1 MKKILSLLIVLLA
14 SVTTT
19 FAAEK
24 TVWEGSQ
31 QISWNNDY
39 YSGTQLDTYNVD
51 EFKTIFTG
59 VAKDDVI
66 HFYTTSTY
74 SESEIQYAFK
84 YKAGSDWSWTDLTT
98 SISDGV
104 VSYTVES
111 EEIATWIVERGL
123 VITGQAYTLTKIT
136 IETPESDGDKGV
148 IWTGSTALDWGADP
162 AVNVSL
168 AAEKFTNAEAGDV
181 LKIEGTADEWIQVQV
196 CVNYP
201 WKSSDSYTALPISYT
216 IAEEDLENIK
226 ANGMTI
232 SGQYATITKV
242 TLTTAGEDITQY
254 TLTMTQPADGTGS
267 IQINGVDATTQQY
280 DENTVLELVAVPIAN
295 YQFDQWI
302 STTEGIIN
310 EDNKSVSP
318 LSVTMDKDI
327 DISAAFSVVNG
338 KILDWKHEYAS
349 NGDYDLSSVKAG
361 DIVRITFVQTSED
374 GGEMYLK
381 VSAKDESWGYSPT
394 FHDGVI
400 STTTYDIEVTED
412 YQTNIAARGLF
423 LQGNNITITNIE
435 IVAAEPEPATPVFD
449 ENGKA
454 DLAKFVADDGV
465 NYENGVITVGE
476 SAWKGVSLMI
486 PEEEQVNATKLTVK
500 FAEAAPAYVHITY
513 TDDEGWVTDDAH
525 QLSATTA
532 ELVMPLDYSK
542 KVSAI
547 HIQLTEANTSATL
560 TEVSVSSKYML
571 TVIADY
577 GSVTV
582 KKGEEDVTGVTEF
595 AVDTELTLTAT
606 ANEGYLFSKWTDGTN
621 DLVAND
627 DKSLT
632 ITMNGDKT
640 ITAVFV
646 SSFTPDSD
654 EEIVLSTE
662 TKALGTDWGGYVQ
675 VATSV
680 AIPSTAKAGD
690 MIKVYVKDVNI
701 DGGNWQL
708 KTNADGWPL
717 LSETSSGTVTNADKS
732 YSYTLTLSN
741 IEALKTNDLLVTG
754 INYTVVGVTY
764 VVGEVLTPV
773 FDENGK
779 ADLNKF
785 VADDGVNYE
794 NGVITVGESAW
805 KGVSLMIPEEEQ
817 VNATKLTVKFAETAP
832 AYVHVTYADEE
843 GWIADDAHQLSA
855 TTAELVM
862 PLDYSKKVSAIHI
875 QLTEANTTA
884 TLTEVSVSSK
894 CMLTVNAD
902 HGTVKVMQGETDVT
916 GTTEFDYGTALT
928 LTVTPESDAYIFKY
942 WQIGDATSTD
952 NPYTLT
958 MNGNVTITA
967 VFGYAD
973 ENLLWKGT
981 KAITWSDAL
990 EIQSD
995 VVLDIADQLVMEVE
1009 TTIPESDWPQL
1020 QLRSL
1025 ASGQPTLNGA
1035 SGTPLKSATTTVTYY
1050 LTKLM
1055 LSDIT
1060 ANGGF
1065 VVAGNG
1071 YTLKSVRKVAGT
1083 GATGYENSVW
1093 IGNTTFD
1100 DSWTGNQPVAAS
1112 CFANVKVGDYLRVKV
1127 KNLGVSPVMTL
1138 SYDNEGWKQLPDT
1151 EANKPVKGG
1160 YVQYTITADML
1171 AALQAYGMIITGTNF
1186 TLTSID
1192 ILDPSMVKVLNQWV
1206 DVENNWIFT
1215 SQPTITIK
1223 VENPNNEVVTAN
1235 AELVVTTD
1243 KLGAVTTLTK
1253 SVDVAAKGTVDIPM
1267 TFDTD
1272 LAAGFYKATA
1282 MVNGDLARAFVF
1294 GVNPTQIVSAPDKQ
1308 QDFEQ
1313 FWADA
1318 KTQLDAI
1325 PVNAKLTKIPA
1336 KSGSKRTV
1344 YLVEMQSIPDG
1355 QSGDPVT
1362 IRGYYA
1368 EPSDGKRHPVK
1379 VHYQGYDSEYRP
1391 GGDSAT
1397 PWCIDASSD
1406 TDESARYAEFILST
1420 RGQSVNNRKAS
1431 ERVDGID
1438 EDFTNTYGDWF
1449 AFNFGNKDGYYYRG
1463 AYMDCV
1469 RALDFL
1475 ATRSTSD
1482 MDNLFAEGQSQGGA
1496 FTYAAAALSGYTFK
1510 AIAPAITFMGDF
1522 PDYFQIV
1529 SWPGNVA
1536 KANQGDMTDD
1546 EMYAFLSY
1554 FDTKNLATMVSCP
1567 VITSI
1572 GIQDNVCPPHTNIA
1586 PYNNVL
1592 TAEENKQVIY
1602 NAELQHATN
1611 ANWNSDLM
1619 AFFEK
1624 YRTESQQDPE
1634 PEPGEKTRTENAQ
1647 KLLDVLT
1654 SLYGNKI
1661 ISGTTAVVDWNTS
1674 QAEQVH
1680 LWTNKYPAINT
1691 YDFINIH
1698 ASKDVNPEGWLD
1710 YSDISGVKNWAAE
1723 GGVVSAMWHWQV
1735 KNNAGTGYTCTP
1747 GTGDAA
1753 TSFDASKVYVD
1764 GTAENTL
1771 AKQQLSQI
1779 CGYLKKMQAAGIPV
1793 IWRPLHEAAG
1803 NTCEFDG
1810 GTAWF
1815 WWGAKGADVYKQLW
1829 QWMYNYMVKE
1839 QGLYNLIWVWTSQ
1852 TKDNSWYPGD
1862 DYVDI
1867 IGRDIYSGE
1876 AAQHKSNFD
1885 HLSAGY
1891 TNMMVALSECGNTND
1906 ASQSDISAVWD
1917 AGAKWSWFSTW
1928 YDTANSNL
1936 HNTQSWWTNAFSQD
1950 YVVTRDQ
1957 MKELLDLKIEPD
1969 PEPQP
1974 EPDTNT
1980 FDENGIADLSKI
1992 EVQDAE
1998 KVTYDVETHTVTTT
2012 AGWTG
2017 VQLTIADGEQVSGKE
2032 LRITFDRAIKV
2043 KCYVKYMDETD
2054 DDVIM
2059 DDAAEIL
2066 YFELDNTKKL
2076 YQVQIQPTETATFAF
2091 NEICVNAESTK
2102 PVLKPL
2108 EEGETRILFEDEVG
2122 IVMNWNEICQM
2133 AAEWGAIL
2141 EAGENFLVTVKSRT
2155 EGSEWP
2161 KVILRDASSTAVNEV
2176 ELADVTD
2183 YPHIVKIKLTDTMIN
2198 QLKDGF
2204 RFSGD
2209 GVTITKIELNK
2220 PAPAKDGDISVEAMN
2235 WFRTSLYDAD
2245 AFIVTT
2251 TARWGQAGWAIGD
2264 DRYAEKTLIIV
2275 NIEPTSFPVTLKVEY
2290 INTDDKT
2297 LANSVG
2303 IDAGNTEL
2311 YLPIPLDTKTIK
2323 KVYVTYREA
2332 GSIVLTDASIITA
2345 ANARPLTGNEG
2356 ATDINTLD
2364 NLINSQVDNAPIY
2377 NLSGQR
2383 VDIVGKGVYIQNGK
2397 KKVIK

>member
-232 SGQYATITKV
+232 SGQHATITKV

-254 TLTMTQPADGTGS
+254 TLTVTQPADGTGS
-267 IQINGVDATTQQY
+267 IQINDVDATTQQY

-302 STTEGIIN
+302 STTKGIIN

-338 KILDWKHEYAS
+338 KILDWKHEYTS

-513 TDDEGWVTDDAH
+513 TDDEGWVT
-525 QLSATTA
+525 
-532 ELVMPLDYSK
+532 
-542 KVSAI
+542 
-547 HIQLTEANTSATL
+547 
-560 TEVSVSSKYML
+560 
-571 TVIADY
+571 
-577 GSVTV
+577 
-582 KKGEEDVTGVTEF
+582 
-595 AVDTELTLTAT
+595 
-606 ANEGYLFSKWTDGTN
+606 
-621 DLVAND
+621 
-627 DKSLT
+627 
-632 ITMNGDKT
+632 
-640 ITAVFV
+640 
-646 SSFTPDSD
+646 
-654 EEIVLSTE
+654 
-662 TKALGTDWGGYVQ
+662 
-675 VATSV
+675 
-680 AIPSTAKAGD
+680 
-690 MIKVYVKDVNI
+690 
-701 DGGNWQL
+701 
-708 KTNADGWPL
+708 
-717 LSETSSGTVTNADKS
+717 
-732 YSYTLTLSN
+732 
-741 IEALKTNDLLVTG
+741 
-754 INYTVVGVTY
+754 
-764 VVGEVLTPV
+764 
-773 FDENGK
+773 
-779 ADLNKF
+779 
-785 VADDGVNYE
+785 
-794 NGVITVGESAW
+794 
-805 KGVSLMIPEEEQ
+805 
-817 VNATKLTVKFAETAP
+817 
-832 AYVHVTYADEE
+832 
-843 GWIADDAHQLSA
+843 DDAHQLSA

-1112 CFANVKVGDYLRVKV
+1112 CFANAKVGDYLRVKV

-1243 KLGAVTTLTK
+1243 KLEAVTTLTK

-1282 MVNGDLARAFVF
+1282 MVNGDLARDFVF

-1647 KLLDVLT
+1647 KLFDLLQ

-1674 QAEQVH
+1674 QAEQVNE
-1680 LWTNKYPAINT
+1680 WTGKYPAMNT

-1698 ASKDVNPEGWLD
+1698 ASKDINPEGWLD

-1735 KNNAGTGYTCTP
+1735 KNNAGTGYTCTQ

-1771 AKQQLSQI
+1771 AKQQLSQV
-1779 CGYLKKMQAAGIPV
+1779 CGYLKKMQDAGIPV

-1803 NTCEFDG
+1803 NTYEYDG

-1829 QWMYNYMVKE
+1829 QWMYNYMVNE
-1839 QGLYNLIWVWTSQ
+1839 QGLNNLIWVWTSQ
-1852 TKDNSWYPGD
+1852 TKDGSWYPGN

-1867 IGRDIYSGE
+1867 IGRDIYGGQ
-1876 AAQHKSNFD
+1876 ATQHKSDFD
-1885 HLSAGY
+1885 HLTAGY
-1891 TNMMVALSECGNTND
+1891 PNMMAALSECGNTSNVN
-1906 ASQSDISAVWD
+1906 QSDISAVWET
-1917 AGAKWSWFSTW
+1917 GAKWSWFSTW
-1928 YDTANSNL
+1928 YDSAGSQL

-1950 YVVTRDQ
+1950 YVVTREQ
-1957 MKELLDLKIEPD
+1957 MKELLDLNIE

-2122 IVMNWNEICQM
+2122 IVMSWNEICQM

-2245 AFIVTT
+2245 AYTVTT

-2332 GSIVLTDASIITA
+2332 GSIVLTDASIIAA
-2345 ANARPLTGNEG
+2345 ANARPLTGNEWE
-2356 ATDINTLD
+2356 ATEIYTLD
-2364 NLINSQVDNAPIY
+2364 NLTNSQVDNAPMY
-2377 NLSGQR
+2377 NLAGQR
-2383 VDIVGKGVYIQNGK
+2383 VDVVGKGVYIQNGK